1 VAGST
6 VGRFVMKHGV
16 KRENERKEQ
25 RKRERRDKM
34 DGKSRYAGN
43 GTNRTKENETEKI

>member
-1 VAGST
+1 
-6 VGRFVMKHGV
+6 MKRGV
-16 KRENERKEQ
+16 KKENEWRER

-43 GTNRTKENETEKI
+43 GTNRTKENEAEKI